1 MTARIERVSFEGS
14 AGDRLDARL
23 DLPAGEPTAFAL
35 FAHCFTC
42 SKEIPAATHIAR
54 GLVDQGIAVL
64 RFDFTGLG
72 ASEGDFANT
81 NFSSNVEDVARAAAM
96 LRARYSAP
104 KVLIG
109 HSLGGAAVLAVA
121 AQIPEAVGVVTI
133 GAPFDA
139 AHVTELLPVDVVS
152 ALDRSDEVRVE
163 IGGRSFPIR
172 RQLLEDVSAQHL
184 SEAIAGLN
192 RALLVFH
199 APDDELVDVDN
210 ARRIFA
216 IAKHPKSFVSLDG
229 SDHLLTRRADAIYV
243 AQVLGAWVSRYL
255 SGYTVREAATVPA
268 GTVVVTDAPNGALA
282 ETIRAGR
289 HTLVAD
295 EPAGIGDDTGPNPY
309 DLLLAS
315 LGACTAMTLRLY
327 AHRKAWP
334 LENVSVQLTH
344 KRLHAADAR
353 DCETGRCLIE
363 HIDVALEL
371 DGPLTDDQRHRLA
384 EIAERCPVHRT
395 LLGEIEIVTRLDALA
410 PKNELVA

>member
-23 DLPAGEPTAFAL
+23 DLPAGVPAAFAL

-81 NFSSNVEDVARAAAM
+81 NFSSNVEDLARAAAM
-96 LRARYSAP
+96 LRARYAAP

-121 AQIPEAVGVVTI
+121 AQIPEAVAVVTI
-133 GAPFDA
+133 GAPSDA
-139 AHVTELLPVDVVS
+139 AHVTRLLPDDVVS

-172 RQLLEDVSAQHL
+172 RQLLDDVNTQHL
-184 SEAIAGLN
+184 SEAIRDLN
-192 RALLVFH
+192 RALLVLH
-199 APDDELVDVDN
+199 APHDELVDVDN

-216 IAKHPKSFVSLDG
+216 IARHPKSFVSVDG
-229 SDHLLTRRADAIYV
+229 ADHLLTRRADAIYV
-243 AQVLGAWVSRYL
+243 SQVLGAWVSRYVN
-255 SGYTVREAATVPA
+255 GRTAREGAEMPP
-268 GTVVVTDAPNGALA
+268 GTVEVTDAPNGKLA

-289 HTLVAD
+289 HTLIAD
-295 EPAGIGDDTGPNPY
+295 EPAEIGDDTGPNPY
-309 DLLLAS
+309 DLLLTS

-334 LENVSVQLTH
+334 LENVSVRLTH

-363 HIDVALEL
+363 HIDVALDL
-371 DGPLTDDQRHRLA
+371 DGPLTDEQRNRLA

-395 LLGEIEIVTRLDALA
+395 LLGEIRIVTRLSV
-410 PKNELVA
+410 PEPRNEMVS